1 MLLPQRT
8 SQSNRL
14 FIRENQ
20 IESLLDCNYKC
31 KNWLEL
37 ANIDHV

>member
-14 FIRENQ
+14 FIRGNQ
-20 IESLLDCNYKC
+20 IENLLDRNYKC

-37 ANIDHV
+37 ANVDHV